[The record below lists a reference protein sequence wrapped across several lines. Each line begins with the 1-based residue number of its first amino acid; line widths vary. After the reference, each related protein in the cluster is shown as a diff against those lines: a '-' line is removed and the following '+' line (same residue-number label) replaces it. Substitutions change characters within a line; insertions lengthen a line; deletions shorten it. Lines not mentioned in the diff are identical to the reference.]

1 MAQRRIYRA
10 RFSLCFVSIC
20 LNLFKTNF
28 LGGNK
33 RVNREEESKFRAGI
47 HNIILRI
54 VFLVVVVTVGNIDR
68 NDMVFEQFYLSSV
81 YSFKIRFVSFNVKK
95 DDGPV
100 SAEIY
105 LSSFVI
111 RISISSLFCLKKNC
125 ILPLCLVTKRMKT
138 SVE

>member
-1 MAQRRIYRA
+1 MTQRRIYRA
-10 RFSLCFVSIC
+10 RFSLCFLSIC
-20 LNLFKTNF
+20 LNLFKINF

-54 VFLVVVVTVGNIDR
+54 LLLVVVTVGNIDR

-95 DDGPV
+95 GPFLLK
-100 SAEIY
+100 SIY
-105 LSSFVI
+105 LALLFVF
-111 RISISSLFCLKKNC
+111 RFLLYF
-125 ILPLCLVTKRMKT
+125 V
-138 SVE
+138 